1 MKKKPTFCWLD
12 PYRQPESVMNRTVIC
27 GDHSLVCLN
36 VKDGFGT
43 VVIKENKIRMFC
55 LLHISQIRIKI
66 EIKIVCAGVKDI
78 YGAEVPWQPR

>member
-1 MKKKPTFCWLD
+1 
-12 PYRQPESVMNRTVIC
+12 MNRTVIC

-55 LLHISQIRIKI
+55 LLHISKIRIKI
-66 EIKIVCAGVKDI
+66 EIKIVCVDVKDI
-78 YGAEVPWQPR
+78 FGAEVPWQPR

>member
-1 MKKKPTFCWLD
+1 
-12 PYRQPESVMNRTVIC
+12 MNRTVIC

-43 VVIKENKIRMFC
+43 VVINKIECSVLF
-55 LLHISQIRIKI
+55 HISQIRKI
-66 EIKIVCAGVKDI
+66 EIKIVFVGVKGI

>member
-1 MKKKPTFCWLD
+1 MEKKLTFCWLD
-12 PYRQPESVMNRTVIC
+12 PESVMNRLMIC

-55 LLHISQIRIKI
+55 L
-66 EIKIVCAGVKDI
+66 
-78 YGAEVPWQPR
+78 QPR

>member
-1 MKKKPTFCWLD
+1 MKKNQRSAGWI
-12 PYRQPESVMNRTVIC
+12 RNPESVMNRIVIC